1 MGRVAR
7 VHLQALSGTSAVEV
21 VGVFDQDPARARERA
36 EAERIPRVYASWDA
50 LLGDDGV
57 QCVGVFLPHDL
68 HEQFVT
74 EALRA
79 GKHVVCE
86 KPLAPTL
93 PECERMLAVAREA
106 GRKLFPVHNRV
117 YGIAVE
123 RMHDMVRDGHI
134 GDVVL
139 AQTTGF
145 EGPPTVQ
152 TWLATPRG
160 GGGVLMSQAVHPM
173 YALRWLLGD
182 VAQVSCLFGDRK
194 VVDMSAE
201 DIAVVLLKFQ
211 NGIAAEMTCTF
222 GIAHGP
228 YDHSITLHGRD
239 GYLTMSNRRLWAIA
253 PRTFGDTELH
263 DLEVVET
270 DAASAFRRMWEDY
283 ARGILEGA
291 PTRQVGED
299 GKRAVEIVQAAYQS
313 NQTGRVVD
321 LPLAEPSAVSRQP
334 SAISHQHAN
343 SADFAES

>member
-1 MGRVAR
+1 MPALRVALVGMGRVAR
-7 VHLQALSGTSAVEV
+7 VHLAALRGSDAVQV
-21 VGVFDQDPARARERA
+21 IGVYDQDQARARERA
-36 EAERIPRVYASWDA
+36 EAEHIARVYASWA
-50 LLGDDGV
+50 EVLGDDAV
-57 QCVGVFLPHDL
+57 QCVGVLLPHDL
-68 HEQFVT
+68 HEQYVT

-93 PECERMLAVAREA
+93 PECDRMLAAAAEV
-106 GRKLFPVHNRV
+106 GRRLFPVHNRV
-117 YGIAVE
+117 YGLAVE
-123 RMHDMVRDGHI
+123 RMQRMIHEGNI

-182 VAQVSCLFGDRK
+182 VARVSCLFGDRK

-201 DIAVVLLKFQ
+201 DTAVVLLKFQ

-228 YDHSITLHGRD
+228 YDHSISLHGRD
-239 GYLTMSNRRLWAIA
+239 GYLTMSHRRLWAIA
-253 PRTFGDTELH
+253 PRLFGDSELH
-263 DLEVVET
+263 DLEVVEP
-270 DAASAFRRMWEDY
+270 DGAAEFRRMWDDY
-283 ARGILEGA
+283 ARGILEPA

-299 GKRAVEIVQAAYQS
+299 GKRAVEIVQAAYRS
-313 NQTGRVVD
+313 NQTGRAVD
-321 LPLAEPSAVSRQP
+321 LPL
-334 SAISHQHAN
+334 H
-343 SADFAES
+343 